1 MVTSIQ
7 SSIFCVTS
15 SFYSWPCY
23 VNFWYSKVSC
33 VNLFESLGRINNIV
47 VCYSTDLCRWSKK
60 VRFFFFFFWLNLDS
74 LCIAVSAILRNLFW
88 QHTLKLLCL
97 SLVVLFQY
105 YFTTDYIIT
114 NSRVILCEWNLVN
127 AVNEHMLSSNF
138 AIWLYIRRLETFI
151 RAEFK
156 FWWC

>member
-60 VRFFFFFFWLNLDS
+60 VRFFFFFWLNLD
-74 LCIAVSAILRNLFW
+74 LVCISVSAILRNLFW

-105 YFTTDYIIT
+105 YFTTDYRIT
-114 NSRVILCEWNLVN
+114 KQSGDTMWVKFGKCSEWTHVIV
-127 AVNEHMLSSNF
+127 
-138 AIWLYIRRLETFI
+138 
-151 RAEFK
+151 K
-156 FWWC
+156 FRYLTIY